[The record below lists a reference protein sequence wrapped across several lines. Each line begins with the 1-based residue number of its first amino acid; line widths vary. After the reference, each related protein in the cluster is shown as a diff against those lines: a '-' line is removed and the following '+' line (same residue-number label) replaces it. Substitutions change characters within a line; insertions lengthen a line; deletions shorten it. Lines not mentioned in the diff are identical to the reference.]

1 MRDLEEQYAEGI
13 EREGEIFLEGLQ
25 NKRDIGELEKEYS
38 KKVKEIRRIYE
49 KSLKKE
55 LDKERQSQEI
65 KNKIN
70 LEGKEEKEFHV
81 QNLKLEKSWG
91 EKKQVEI
98 ASSSYMIKRRLKNG
112 VYNLTPNFFIYLYYK
127 TKRIVK
133 DTSKEINNFLE
144 RNKERISRKVGEIFS
159 YIKEGF
165 LTVFLGLKKVVKIFK
180 KKEKKEEKIISK
192 ENGAENNENSNK

>member
-1 MRDLEEQYAEGI
+1 MRDLEEQYTEGM

-55 LDKERQSQEI
+55 LDKERQSQGI